1 MRHFSLPLFLLA
13 VLFQVE
19 TARSTEPSATC
30 KLKLVH
36 LELWPLGKP
45 WPEDE
50 QFVRHVRP
58 QSFRTTVS
66 NKVVDRDSQEAE
78 KGFHAVVR
86 KEPKEYQAEYPLR
99 AVATFS
105 GKKHAFVL
113 DKQSKKS
120 PGYDR
125 LYFDRSGNGDLTHD
139 APIDVPKDAK
149 TWESVPLGK
158 RLVSS
163 YQFPRVDFR
172 IHAEGSEWDYSVIA
186 ASQTITHDNNLSV
199 SAYFV
204 PAAYRQG
211 EIMLQGSK
219 HKIILVD
226 FRTSG
231 RFDVP
236 VSFAKDGTG
245 VDGFFGQYGTEIL
258 FDHEIQIDKHL
269 GYSYISEHRQ
279 FLAKMNALGGRFY
292 RIKITPGGDELTFT
306 PVVAP
311 LGKITM
317 PHTPCN
323 VWLINEQGLLALD
336 LPNATPVDIPAG
348 KWRLLYYTLW
358 RFDGQGGKAA
368 QAGAMNKS
376 GADAAAPKSDGS
388 KSPKII
394 YTDAYGDCGCEP
406 VTVVANQATIMKIGP
421 PYMPTLKAERK
432 GKVAMLALEIRGIGQ
447 EKIYPRINGISQ
459 SKQKLRITDP
469 QGKVVEQGNFEYG

>member
-1 MRHFSLPLFLLA
+1 LN
-13 VLFQVE
+13 E
-19 TARSTEPSATC
+19 E
-30 KLKLVH
+30 
-36 LELWPLGKP
+36 
-45 WPEDE
+45 
-50 QFVRHVRP
+50 FVRHVRP
-58 QSFRTTVS
+58 QSFGKTVS
-66 NKVVDRDSQEAE
+66 NKVVDRESQEAE

-163 YQFPRVDFR
+163 YQFPRVDFK
-172 IHAEGSEWDYSVIA
+172 IHAEGTEWDYSVIA
-186 ASQTITHDNNLSV
+186 GSQTITHDKNLSV
-199 SAYFV
+199 RAWLI

-236 VSFAKDGTG
+236 VSFASDGKG
-245 VDGFFGQYGTEIL
+245 VEDFLGQYGTEIL
-258 FDHEIQIDKHL
+258 FDPDTHKHL
-269 GYSYISEHRQ
+269 GNLRISEHRQ

-292 RIKITPGGDELTFT
+292 KIKVTPGGDELTYT
-306 PVVAP
+306 PVVVP

-317 PHTPCN
+317 PQPPGN
-323 VWLINEQGLLALD
+323 VWLIGDQGFLALD
-336 LPNATPVDIPAG
+336 LRDETPVEIPAG
-348 KWRLLYYTLW
+348 KWHLTYCTL
-358 RFDGQGGKAA
+358 GQDEKNGQVTEEK
-368 QAGAMNKS
+368 QMNNKS
-376 GADAAAPKSDGS
+376 PSDKVVQHAAKDTAVRKDAGS
-388 KSPKII
+388 ESPVIR
-394 YTDAYGDCGCEP
+394 YMSASCGNACEP
-406 VTVVANQATIMKIGP
+406 ITIIAGQTTMLKIGP
-421 PYMPTLKAERK
+421 PYTPILTVKTQ
-432 GKVAMLALEIRGIGQ
+432 GKVATLGLEIRGVGQ
-447 EKIYPRINGISQ
+447 ETIYFLSGLPPPKPSFT
-459 SKQKLRITDP
+459 ITDP